1 MKPHLARV
9 CYNADSVEKDIKNNE
24 LISKL
29 NKQKYKLK
37 LELVATL
44 FLEKVFDLFSKKKED
59 SFIKK
64 YRQNWKEQLK
74 YIELYNRIVSAYR
87 SDNILEIENILRSVD
102 IKNLLDNLKK
112 ILWKRYVDHF
122 KLYILSNID
131 GE

>member
-1 MKPHLARV
+1 MKPYLARV
-9 CYNADSVEKDIKNNE
+9 CHNADSVEKDIKNNE

>member
-44 FLEKVFDLFSKKKED
+44 FLEKVFDLFSKKED
-59 SFIKK
+59 SFIKR

-122 KLYILSNID
+122 KLYILPNID
-131 GE
+131 EE

>member
-1 MKPHLARV
+1 MKPYLARV
-9 CYNADSVEKDIKNNE
+9 CHNADSVEKDIKNNE

-44 FLEKVFDLFSKKKED
+44 FLEKVFDLFSKKED

>member
-1 MKPHLARV
+1 MKPYLARV
-9 CYNADSVEKDIKNNE
+9 CHNADSVEKDIKNNE

-44 FLEKVFDLFSKKKED
+44 FLEKVFDLFSKKED
-59 SFIKK
+59 SFIKR

-122 KLYILSNID
+122 KLYILPNID
-131 GE
+131 EE